1 MLFTFHAKDRFAERF
16 PDCPLSLEQAFDQ
29 SIPFGAETKST
40 INRIHPHYKIV
51 FVVDKNNGDY
61 YVKTVLT
68 EDLYY
73 GNIQMLAGRHSCHT
87 SSVYRPQPTE
97 AELLAHRKQLRDEER
112 RDEIKQIR
120 IANQQYDQSI
130 RKLAQ
135 SFAKEKNYITWQP
148 EFYDEV
154 KNRFGLSKKKTV
166 AVFLPVYVSEVSHF
180 QLFQ

>member
-1 MLFTFHAKDRFAERF
+1 MSHDSLVQALLTLGFNGGWLVTDGVIELWER
-16 PDCPLSLEQAFDQ
+16 DE
-29 SIPFGAETKST
+29 
-40 INRIHPHYKIV
+40 
-51 FVVDKNNGDY
+51 
-61 YVKTVLT
+61 
-68 EDLYY
+68 
-73 GNIQMLAGRHSCHT
+73 
-87 SSVYRPQPTE
+87 PQPTE

>member
-68 EDLYY
+68 EDLYT
-73 GNIQMLAGRHSCHT
+73 ATFKC
-87 SSVYRPQPTE
+87 
-97 AELLAHRKQLRDEER
+97 
-112 RDEIKQIR
+112 
-120 IANQQYDQSI
+120 
-130 RKLAQ
+130 
-135 SFAKEKNYITWQP
+135 WP
-148 EFYDEV
+148 EGIHATPA
-154 KNRFGLSKKKTV
+154 RFTD
-166 AVFLPVYVSEVSHF
+166 H
-180 QLFQ
+180 Q